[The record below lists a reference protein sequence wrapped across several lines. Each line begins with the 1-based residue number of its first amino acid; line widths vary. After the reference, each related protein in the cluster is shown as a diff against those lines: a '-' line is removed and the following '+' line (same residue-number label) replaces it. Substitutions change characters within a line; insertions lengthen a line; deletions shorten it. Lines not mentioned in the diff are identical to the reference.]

1 MALSQPVWSRVDEAQ
16 HADFIIQLSHGR
28 YPLADQTVIDPE
40 TLRVM
45 QSTGVYRFE
54 APGSYPTPDVTDLGP
69 PPAGMSRRANAVWM
83 SRHLWQ
89 LSYESAQTPGY
100 YVLMLPAWW
109 VADGLG
115 GTVSA
120 VYVMRVINALLIAL
134 LAPMAVLA
142 ARRLAP
148 GRTEVAVLA
157 ALFAAL
163 LPGLA
168 LNATRVGNDALAA
181 VLGGGV
187 IVMAIRWTGGA
198 WTPQRALLL
207 GAVLGAGVLVK
218 LTLLGLVPAVAI
230 AMLWPGGGVWLR
242 RRVVLFLLTGAVAAL
257 CLAVWCAINLHLYGV
272 PVPSAR
278 TNRLSIIPP
287 MSFDLRYV
295 PFDLAF
301 FVVSYWSGEPLGALP
316 LAAGF
321 VALGSLVALIAA
333 AGLIRRWTGG
343 GPAFVALASIGGLLA
358 VALLL
363 PATAAFQFAGPGRY
377 EYPALPVIAA
387 LLALGLTGT
396 LARAFARRALAG
408 MYAIAATGI
417 LVAGALGLG
426 AEATPTGPDTPP
438 IGAVAASASGSLQ
451 GVEITVDDVAFDY
464 GTWIHIT
471 VVNSRSDEVE
481 WNPAPTVAGVAADYA
496 RSTHLPGDIGPGETV
511 SGWIYAPVDTRSSQ
525 SLDVRFRDVA
535 VDDYQTVGD
544 VVIQLSV

>member
-1 MALSQPVWSRVDEAQ
+1 
-16 HADFIIQLSHGR
+16 
-28 YPLADQTVIDPE
+28 
-40 TLRVM
+40 
-45 QSTGVYRFE
+45 
-54 APGSYPTPDVTDLGP
+54 
-69 PPAGMSRRANAVWM
+69 
-83 SRHLWQ
+83 
-89 LSYESAQTPGY
+89 
-100 YVLMLPAWW
+100 
-109 VADGLG
+109 
-115 GTVSA
+115 
-120 VYVMRVINALLIAL
+120 
-134 LAPMAVLA
+134 
-142 ARRLAP
+142 
-148 GRTEVAVLA
+148 
-157 ALFAAL
+157 
-163 LPGLA
+163 
-168 LNATRVGNDALAA
+168 
-181 VLGGGV
+181 
-187 IVMAIRWTGGA
+187 
-198 WTPQRALLL
+198 
-207 GAVLGAGVLVK
+207 
-218 LTLLGLVPAVAI
+218 
-230 AMLWPGGGVWLR
+230 
-242 RRVVLFLLTGAVAAL
+242 VLFLLTGAVAAL

-287 MSFDLRYV
+287 MSFDLRYI

-316 LAAGF
+316 FAAGF

-333 AGLIRRWTGG
+333 AGLIRQWTGG
-343 GPAFVALASIGGLLA
+343 GPGFVALASIGGLLA

-387 LLALGLTGT
+387 LLALGLTVT

-417 LVAGALGLG
+417 LVAGALRLG

-438 IGAVAASASGSLQ
+438 SGAVAASASGSLQ

-535 VDDYQTVGD
+535 VADYQTVGD